1 MNATV
6 VAFLLYLGVMIL
18 VGILS
23 YQKTKNASDF
33 FLGGRS
39 LGPWF
44 TALSA
49 EASDMSAWLLMGLP
63 GLAYATGLQS
73 AFWTAVGLVL
83 GTYLNW
89 LIVAKRIRHYT
100 INAGNSITI
109 PEFLTNRFHD
119 KTNVLNII
127 SSLFILFFFIFYTAS
142 GFSACAK
149 LFVSVFNISYGSAL
163 LLGVFVILLYTL
175 LGGFFAVC
183 STDFIQGSIMFVA
196 LVFTAIFGIA
206 ALGGVKDAFQS
217 VAAFGEEFVNPF
229 VAPEG
234 QSISAKEII
243 SSIGW
248 GLGYFGMP
256 HILVRFMAIR
266 SSEEVKLSRRIAMF
280 WVIIAMAAALIVG
293 IIGKAYLNNSLSD
306 ALREQVFIES
316 LKGLFP
322 AFIAGIFLCSIF
334 AASMSTADS
343 QLLVAASAFSKDVYK
358 PLIRKKASDN
368 EMLIVSRIT
377 VLVVALIAI
386 FIASDENSKIFDIVE
401 YAWAGFGAVFGPIIL
416 CSLFWRKTTKLGALL
431 GMVVGGVVMI
441 IWANLSGGPG
451 GIFDLYELVPGFVAG
466 LIAIFLGSIFD
477 KSDNKEVFAEYDK
490 ISASYK
496 QQIK

>member
-1 MNATV
+1 MQLLQFFFALPRGNDSGGNTFV
-6 VAFLLYLGVMIL
+6 PENKECVGFLFGRPFTWPL
-18 VGILS
+18 VYSL
-23 YQKTKNASDF
+23 KC
-33 FLGGRS
+33 RS
-39 LGPWF
+39 LGYVCLAF
-44 TALSA
+44 NGT
-49 EASDMSAWLLMGLP
+49 P
-63 GLAYATGLQS
+63 GTCICHRAPV
-73 AFWTAVGLVL
+73 AFRTAVGLVL

-89 LIVAKRIRHYT
+89 LIVVKRIRHYT
-100 INAGNSITI
+100 INAVNSITI

-127 SSLFILFFFIFYTAS
+127 SSLFILFFFIFYRAS

-163 LLGVFVILLYTL
+163 LLGVFIILLYTL

-183 STDFIQGSIMFVA
+183 STGFIQGSKMFVA

-229 VAPEG
+229 AAPEG

-243 SSIGW
+243 YSIGW

-431 GMVVGGVVMI
+431 GMVLGGVVMI

-466 LIAIFLGSIFD
+466 LIAIFPGSIFD

>member
-1 MNATV
+1 M
-6 VAFLLYLGVMIL
+6 
-18 VGILS
+18 
-23 YQKTKNASDF
+23 
-33 FLGGRS
+33 
-39 LGPWF
+39 
-44 TALSA
+44 
-49 EASDMSAWLLMGLP
+49 
-63 GLAYATGLQS
+63 
-73 AFWTAVGLVL
+73 
-83 GTYLNW
+83 
-89 LIVAKRIRHYT
+89 
-100 INAGNSITI
+100 
-109 PEFLTNRFHD
+109 
-119 KTNVLNII
+119 
-127 SSLFILFFFIFYTAS
+127 
-142 GFSACAK
+142 
-149 LFVSVFNISYGSAL
+149 

-217 VAAFGEEFVNPF
+217 VASFGEEFVNPF

-334 AASMSTADS
+334 AASMSTAGS

-358 PLIRKKASDN
+358 PLIKKASDN

-416 CSLFWRKTTKLGALL
+416 CSLFWRKPQ
-431 GMVVGGVVMI
+431 
-441 IWANLSGGPG
+441 NSGPC
-451 GIFDLYELVPGFVAG
+451 LEW
-466 LIAIFLGSIFD
+466 
-477 KSDNKEVFAEYDK
+477 
-490 ISASYK
+490 
-496 QQIK
+496 

>member
-1 MNATV
+1 MDQ
-6 VAFLLYLGVMIL
+6 LCY
-18 VGILS
+18 
-23 YQKTKNASDF
+23 
-33 FLGGRS
+33 
-39 LGPWF
+39 W
-44 TALSA
+44 
-49 EASDMSAWLLMGLP
+49 
-63 GLAYATGLQS
+63 
-73 AFWTAVGLVL
+73 
-83 GTYLNW
+83 
-89 LIVAKRIRHYT
+89 
-100 INAGNSITI
+100 
-109 PEFLTNRFHD
+109 
-119 KTNVLNII
+119 
-127 SSLFILFFFIFYTAS
+127 
-142 GFSACAK
+142 
-149 LFVSVFNISYGSAL
+149 
-163 LLGVFVILLYTL
+163 GVFVILLYTL

-196 LVFTAIFGIA
+196 IVFTAIFGIA

-368 EMLIVSRIT
+368 EMLIISRIT

-416 CSLFWRKTTKLGALL
+416 CSLFWRKPQ
-431 GMVVGGVVMI
+431 
-441 IWANLSGGPG
+441 NSGPC
-451 GIFDLYELVPGFVAG
+451 LEW
-466 LIAIFLGSIFD
+466 
-477 KSDNKEVFAEYDK
+477 
-490 ISASYK
+490 
-496 QQIK
+496 